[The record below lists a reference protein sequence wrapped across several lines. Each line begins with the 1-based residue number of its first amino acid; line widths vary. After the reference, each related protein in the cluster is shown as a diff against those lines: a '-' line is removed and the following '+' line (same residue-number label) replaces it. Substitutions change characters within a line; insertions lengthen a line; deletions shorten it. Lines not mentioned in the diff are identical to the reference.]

1 MSATQLEP
9 TTTTTGSSATGT
21 SRIVTILVRTC
32 WAVVWAALT
41 AFVVF
46 EVIQHGAGSWGVTL
60 LLIGVAVA
68 GFIAPDLTFLIG
80 AGSPVEKGSLPIRAV
95 PFYNAVHRFWLPLAL
110 TVVVGV
116 VLAPLT
122 TATLTVFVAG
132 LSWMAHIAMDRTAGY
147 GLRNADG
154 SR

>member
-1 MSATQLEP
+1 MSTTELEP
-9 TTTTTGSSATGT
+9 TIATPGSSAEGM
-21 SRIVTILVRTC
+21 SGLVTILVRTS

-41 AFVVF
+41 VFAVF
-46 EVIQHGAGSWGVTL
+46 EVVKHSAGSWGVSL
-60 LLIGVAVA
+60 LLGGVAVV

-80 AGSPVEKGSLPIRAV
+80 AGTPVEKGFLQRRAV
-95 PFYNAVHRFWLPLAL
+95 PFYNAAHRFWLPLTL
-110 TVVVGV
+110 TVFVGV

-122 TATLTVFVAG
+122 TVTMAVFVAG